1 MDSGLAE
8 AIIDHI
14 GEADPELASTLRRAG
29 GIVAY
34 HEGETLRVEIPHEEA
49 ELIARQDHG
58 SERLREGFRAAAA
71 GMGLPWRYV
80 EI

>member
-1 MDSGLAE
+1 MDGGLAE

-14 GEADPELASTLRRAG
+14 GEADPELASTIRRAG

-34 HEGETLRVEIPHEEA
+34 HEGETLRVEIPHDEV
-49 ELIARQDHG
+49 ELIESQDHG
-58 SERLREGFRAAAA
+58 HERLHEGFRAAAA